1 MFGKTSFALV
11 VVVTVIIIITI
22 KTTKDNVGTVAK
34 SAEGMRSTE
43 CPPVANI
50 SQMRRARGGGGG
62 SVFLPTSGRTSDVG
76 GMFSATSIRKTVID
90 SSVVMPIDTFS
101 PGRHGNDDDAHRHLL
116 AGVARDVESEQRDER
131 DDEARHDHVED
142 VEERLAAHAHGVR
155 DVRVR
160 LGAARVEP
168 DVALDVHLH
177 QRPLGVRDVV
187 GRVAVVAH
195 LLQVQLPINDNRR
208 KTSTTAAT
216 SQAASP
222 YGLLLPTE

>member
-1 MFGKTSFALV
+1 MQPQTGPFRRCRGGVLAACLRFMFGKTSFALV

-101 PGRHGNDDDAHRHLL
+101 PGRHVNDDAHRHPLTWSP
-116 AGVARDVESEQRDER
+116 RQRR
-131 DDEARHDHVED
+131 RH
-142 VEERLAAHAHGVR
+142 R
-155 DVRVR
+155 
-160 LGAARVEP
+160 
-168 DVALDVHLH
+168 
-177 QRPLGVRDVV
+177 
-187 GRVAVVAH
+187 H
-195 LLQVQLPINDNRR
+195 LL
-208 KTSTTAAT
+208 T
-216 SQAASP
+216 
-222 YGLLLPTE
+222 